1 MDSNID
7 KIKIQRAMVVFKRM
21 SPGNQLPLLREM
33 HAATPLNTQN
43 GMLNEAIA
51 VGSNVFKMGVASYI
65 LSVEPVANY
74 VKCAEKFIE
83 AAESLSDILFKIH
96 DAAECH
102 GQKEKAVATSTE
114 MIKSASTLSVL
125 ISPAKKRKS
134 EDFSFSESIK
144 PNKDEDDDDDDDYEL
159 NDNGKKHA
167 SLNHGALTLHTE
179 NETANEFADSS
190 FIVRVNEK
198 DTNMGFNMSYC
209 LVSIFNWAQTGYELA
224 NLASE
229 VENDLK
235 KITMGT
241 MTKLWDRYNVVYQR
255 INTSYEDIITGD
267 DHSGDLIVMVYEAS
281 RYQKSKESA
290 DNFPETWIH
299 FCLFFQ
305 KNGVFLTF
313 NQLNRNYKMGKIV
326 NTKKEDGFD
335 KYMERNVHKKICPV
349 VRNDERSY
357 NLERKMRFMQAFIVQ
372 KGPL

>member
-134 EDFSFSESIK
+134 DEFSFSESIK

-167 SLNHGALTLHTE
+167 SLNHGALTLHT
-179 NETANEFADSS
+179 D
-190 FIVRVNEK
+190 
-198 DTNMGFNMSYC
+198 
-209 LVSIFNWAQTGYELA
+209 
-224 NLASE
+224 
-229 VENDLK
+229 
-235 KITMGT
+235 
-241 MTKLWDRYNVVYQR
+241 
-255 INTSYEDIITGD
+255 
-267 DHSGDLIVMVYEAS
+267 
-281 RYQKSKESA
+281 
-290 DNFPETWIH
+290 
-299 FCLFFQ
+299 
-305 KNGVFLTF
+305 
-313 NQLNRNYKMGKIV
+313 YKMGKV
-326 NTKKEDGFD
+326 VKTKKEDGFD